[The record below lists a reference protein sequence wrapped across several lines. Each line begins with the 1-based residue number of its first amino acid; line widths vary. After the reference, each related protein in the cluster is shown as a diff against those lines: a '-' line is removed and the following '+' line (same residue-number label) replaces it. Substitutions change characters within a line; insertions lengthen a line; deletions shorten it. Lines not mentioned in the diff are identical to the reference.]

1 MRKAIVCTN
10 NAQAN
15 KHAQKRKENW
25 GKCGVI
31 GESKNGR
38 RMKSGE
44 SGRWIHTPG
53 RMVANGHG
61 NGNETNLDL
70 VFGAVTFA
78 PNPHSPFVAAYDSVY
93 LYL

>member
-1 MRKAIVCTN
+1 
-10 NAQAN
+10 
-15 KHAQKRKENW
+15 
-25 GKCGVI
+25 
-31 GESKNGR
+31 
-38 RMKSGE
+38 
-44 SGRWIHTPG
+44 
-53 RMVANGHG
+53 MVANGHG